1 MALDISLQQFNEAA
15 SGKYNAGE
23 LDVRTKKDGTVGL
36 VKVND
41 HVHFT
46 LLNRTEI
53 DPANTLE
60 IKEAFV
66 KALSPKL
73 DQQSMST
80 VRKQL
85 GLPTQEG
92 GTVRT
97 EGHAYEPLTRSQ
109 VRSLIDQYAPEI
121 SGTQRSG
128 TTDRTEKRTK
138 VNEETEASRPV
149 TVGGQELMVG
159 EIGTDKI
166 AFQGVTKAKRAAR
179 AQAGIEATANDIL
192 GVLKRPDGGRADL
205 NTLVRKLNTLEYFCA
220 KAASLDPAGGAAG
233 RRFEAALARALDA
246 LDNGELSLVYKG
258 MMSREVDGLK
268 SEVSRRLA
276 STSTLPSLHHTCQSL
291 LATLSRHEARVASEV
306 AYRIGDDPTA
316 PVTLYGAAAASQHG
330 ADGEMTAPNLKIIK
344 SRTDA
349 ELRSAD
355 AKLDSVDARL
365 KSHGFTEAESHGIG
379 DMLRANELTINVH
392 LENLLGWRD
401 GRPPALA
408 DPNFTFR
415 NTFTS
420 KEVQHLPT
428 DGTGYLVKRDE
439 VEKYFFPEYAAVP
452 LQGKDRPLYA
462 ALNTRRVESGAAGT
476 GMYGSTVI
484 VLKQHVKQQA
494 TYTLNDTFFSLKLD
508 VDAASRGRFEQALRA
523 ALAGRV
529 SQGDL
534 DALLGEGGA
543 VCELLNGFFARNDG
557 QKVDASA
564 PAGIC
569 SSIANELSAVH
580 HGDMRSLDV
589 NDVHAIMI
597 RTMSSAEAPSDLTAT
612 YDNIE
617 TLLTKTSDFQAV
629 GFGVH
634 ALRRMQ
640 DPSSPVKMAG
650 CEYVEAQLHGPIVL
664 GRDVEEVRILVDDMR
679 LHFRAEYDHLA
690 QKPAG
695 VTKRAWVEQQ
705 VARQKQ
711 DIMQMT
717 SQIGVKVSFY
727 GDDADANFNLSQANQ
742 IEDIKKAREYMHQE
756 NLQAA
761 DHALGAGF
769 GEVLAHARLA
779 LDSRLRDLMDRAF
792 GTDLSQ
798 APDWFVD
805 KARMAGR
812 RVYDDINN
820 PDDISVVDADTAVGF
835 IRDCVATQVN
845 VFATALDAIEKLG
858 VTDPAERDELLRM
871 VAMENISAGNAHSFV
886 AAHLAVKALH
896 SSLPGLISATMGAD
910 VLAEVRDTLAGIGV
924 EGLPFGGQGLS
935 NLEARVEKFILDQA
949 RKTDAPTVANI
960 LELAR
965 SKVVEPAVKLRVGLM
980 LPTAE
985 WSFPSI
991 EERKAFT
998 SWMVNS
1004 GKLKYLE
1011 EVKGAY
1017 EASTLLADRLE
1028 TALRN
1033 NDLDTAKIVEIYRD
1047 MAVVVNRYA
1056 GMTAVYADGDFGPD
1070 DRRAA
1075 MFRPINT
1082 ALSRLALRV
1091 DHNAM
1096 ARLAAAFSTPD
1107 VGRLAASASATVG
1120 ASGNVDDGEETVP
1133 FSQFM
1138 RFLDLT
1144 CTRLATKFNVPC
1156 RLQMADIRTMSNI
1169 SAEHRALLRSIDPE
1183 AFATIASANGVALD
1197 E

>member
-1 MALDISLQQFNEAA
+1 MALDITLAQFNEAA

-23 LDVRTKKDGTVGL
+23 LDVERKNDGTVEL
-36 VKVND
+36 VKVNA

-66 KALSPKL
+66 KALSPRL
-73 DQQSMST
+73 DPQAMAA

-85 GLPTQEG
+85 GLPPEVG
-92 GTVRT
+92 GTVR
-97 EGHAYEPLTRSQ
+97 EDGHAYEPLTRGQ
-109 VRSLIDQYAPEI
+109 VRSLIDQYAPEM
-121 SGTQRSG
+121 SGAQRSG
-128 TTDRTEKRTK
+128 TASRTEKRTK

-166 AFQGVTKAKRAAR
+166 AFQGVTKAKRAAS
-179 AQAGIEATANDIL
+179 AQEGIDATANDIL

-220 KAASLDPAGGAAG
+220 RAASLDPAGGPAG
-233 RRFEAALARALDA
+233 RRFEAALARVLDA
-246 LDNGELSLVYKG
+246 LDNGELALVYKG

-268 SEVSRRLA
+268 GEVSRRLA
-276 STSTLPSLHHTCQSL
+276 STSTLPSLHSTCQSL
-291 LATLSRHEARVASEV
+291 LATLSRLEARVASEV

-316 PVTLYGAAAASQHG
+316 PVTRYGAAAATQHG
-330 ADGEMTAPNLKIIK
+330 AAGEMTVANLRIIK
-344 SRTDA
+344 SRTDD

-355 AKLDSVDARL
+355 GKLDIVDARL
-365 KSHGFTEAESHGIG
+365 KSHGFTKAESHRIG
-379 DMLRANELTINVH
+379 DMLRANELTINIH

-408 DPNFTFR
+408 DPNFQLR

-439 VEKYFFPEYAAVP
+439 VERYFFPEYAAIP

-494 TYTLNDTFFSLKLD
+494 TYTLNDTFFSLRLD

-523 ALAGRV
+523 AMAGRA
-529 SQGDL
+529 SQGEM
-534 DALLGEGGA
+534 DALMGPGGA
-543 VCELLNGFFARNDG
+543 VCGMLDGFFARNDG
-557 QKVDASA
+557 QKVEATA
-564 PAGIC
+564 PAGMC
-569 SSIANELSAVH
+569 SDIAKSLSAVH
-580 HGDMRSLDV
+580 HGDMRPLDA

-597 RTMSSAEAPSDLTAT
+597 RTMASAEAPSDLTAT

-634 ALRRMQ
+634 TLRRMQ
-640 DPSSPVKMAG
+640 DPKSPVKMAG
-650 CEYVEAQLHGPIVL
+650 CDYVEAQLHGPIVL
-664 GRDVEEVRILVDDMR
+664 GRDVEEIRVLVDDIR
-679 LHFRAEYDHLA
+679 LHFRSEYDGLA

-695 VTKRAWVEQQ
+695 VTKREWVDQQ

-711 DIMQMT
+711 EIMRMSAQ
-717 SQIGVKVSFY
+717 SGVKVSFY
-727 GDDADANFNLSQANQ
+727 GDKDDANFDLSQVNQ
-742 IEDIKKAREYMHQE
+742 FEDIKAARDFMRPEIM
-756 NLQAA
+756 QAA

-769 GEVLAHARLA
+769 GDVLADARL
-779 LDSRLRDLMDRAF
+779 RLTPAQRALMDSTF
-792 GTDLSQ
+792 GTDLSR

-805 KARMAGR
+805 KARQAGR
-812 RVYDDINN
+812 RVYGDINDPN
-820 PDDISVVDADTAVGF
+820 DREIVDAETAVDSVRNF
-835 IRDCVATQVN
+835 VADTVN
-845 VFATALDAIEKLG
+845 VFATALVAMEKLG
-858 VTDPAERDELLRM
+858 VTDLAERKELLHM
-871 VAMENISAGNAHSFV
+871 LAMENISAGNAHSFV
-886 AAHLAVKALH
+886 AAKLAMKALH
-896 SSLPGLISATMGAD
+896 SSLNGLISTTMAAD
-910 VLAEVRDTLAGIGV
+910 IPKEARDLLAEIGV
-924 EGLPFGGQGLS
+924 EGNQPLGGQGLS
-935 NLEARVEKFILDQA
+935 NLEDRVGKFILGQVK
-949 RKTDAPTVANI
+949 RGGTPTVASI
-960 LELAR
+960 LEAAR
-965 SKVVEPAVKLRVGLM
+965 KNVVLPAVRLRVGLM
-980 LPTAE
+980 ASTGE
-985 WSFPSI
+985 WAFPSP

-998 SWMVNS
+998 SWLVNS

-1017 EASTLLADRLE
+1017 EASTLLVDRLE
-1028 TALRN
+1028 EALRR
-1033 NDLDTAKIVEIYRD
+1033 DELDTTKIVEIFRD
-1047 MAVVVNRYA
+1047 MATVVVRYA
-1056 GMTAVYADGDFGPD
+1056 GMTAAYVDGDFGPD

-1096 ARLAAAFSTPD
+1096 AKLAAAMSAPD
-1107 VGRLAASASATVG
+1107 VGRLAAAATATVDAARNVRG
-1120 ASGNVDDGEETVP
+1120 AVNTVP
-1133 FSQFM
+1133 FSQFT

-1144 CTRLATKFNVPC
+1144 CSRLASKFNVTCELSVGRIPKFSE
-1156 RLQMADIRTMSNI
+1156 IP
-1169 SAEHRALLRSIDPE
+1169 AEHRALLTSIDPNE
-1183 AFATIASANGVALD
+1183 FAKIASANGG
-1197 E
+1197 